1 MSTQGAPRVPLALAR
16 VDEVLVVATLRRIH
30 DPEASEAF
38 VVTVEVPPGERLDE
52 EGRLGELGTA
62 PSAFGPQA
70 LWSLEVSRA
79 HAGTGTQVTESR
91 AEVRLDVVV
100 PTSQAAA
107 GVEVLESLWRRVRSL
122 ASTSRQGLDR
132 ETAIGRARE
141 VVALVW
147 DVRADRLQVSD
158 EEHHPERD
166 GWSIGLVVRGRAR
179 FEVELATPDGDP
191 GAVRVSRREPAEV
204 ADSVGQSG

>member
-1 MSTQGAPRVPLALAR
+1 VSTQGASEAPLDLAR
-16 VDEVLVVATLRRIH
+16 VDQVLVVATLRRIH
-30 DPEASEAF
+30 DPEASRAL

-52 EGRLGELGTA
+52 EGLLGVLG
-62 PSAFGPQA
+62 SASSALGPQA
-70 LWSLEVSRA
+70 LWSLEVSRT
-79 HAGTGTQVTESR
+79 HAGAGSRVTESR

-100 PTSQAAA
+100 PTSQAAESD
-107 GVEVLESLWRRVRSL
+107 VVLESLRAGVRSL
-122 ASTSRQGLDR
+122 AAASRQGLDR
-132 ETAIGRARE
+132 ESAIRRGRE

-147 DVRADRLQVSD
+147 DVDADRLQVSD

-166 GWSIGLVVRGRAR
+166 GWTIGLVDRGRAR

-191 GAVRVSRREPAEV
+191 RTVRVTRHEPAEV